1 MFLLMV
7 PESACIPIPS
17 EVTLLFSG
25 FAVSAH
31 WMSFWPAV
39 LAATG
44 GNVVGSLI
52 AYGIGATGLVAR
64 VPGAGAVLQR
74 WERMID
80 ERGIR
85 AIFFARLL
93 PLARTF
99 VSLPAGARRLP
110 LLPFVV
116 LTAAGCALWA
126 LAFVLAGLFSGSAWA
141 ALSSVLGKVLLA
153 LGGCVLLA
161 TLHRRTARGA
171 GDEPGVPSAPAV
183 GDDQVGDHA
192 DEEAAGE
199 HQQPQ
204 LAMPVAPHPVPDL
217 ADHV

>member
-1 MFLLMV
+1 MPSGPAAPPAPAAARAPDIQAAAAAPALTAVIRHFGVLGVFLLMV

-17 EVTLLFSG
+17 EEVTLLFSG

-44 GNVVGSLI
+44 GNVVGSMI
-52 AYGIGATGLVAR
+52 AYGVGATGLLTR
-64 VPGAGAVLQR
+64 VPGARTVLGR
-74 WERMID
+74 WERMLD
-80 ERGIR
+80 ERGVS

-110 LLPFVV
+110 LVPFVA
-116 LTAAGCALWA
+116 LSAAGCALWA
-126 LAFVLAGLFSGSAWA
+126 LAFVLAGLLSGSAWA

-153 LGGCVLLA
+153 LGACVLLA
-161 TLHRRTARGA
+161 TLHRRRPRGA
-171 GDEPGVPSAPAV
+171 GDET
-183 GDDQVGDHA
+183 
-192 DEEAAGE
+192 
-199 HQQPQ
+199 
-204 LAMPVAPHPVPDL
+204 
-217 ADHV
+217 